1 MENNILSKKNKREFK
16 RITINMLTVVAV
28 VIVSSKLINIF
39 FNNKFNMHVHLLS
52 LRYLFFSLTI
62 PILLA
67 ILLKNISRFNLIML
81 ALIYAIVC
89 ILISLSL

>member
-16 RITINMLTVVAV
+16 RITINMLTVVTV
-28 VIVSSKLINIF
+28 VIVSSKLINVF